1 MSAQAG
7 GAEARRVGEV
17 FADFPFARNHLKACL
32 GLFITFVIEAWV
44 LMVIVYCGD
53 SIRDEFNIDTTALG
67 HLISAIFI
75 GMGIGSLFWGRISNR
90 IGRKAGLMW
99 SLGLYGVVSLAS
111 AFAPDYTS
119 LYVLRLLAGIP
130 AVGIM
135 VISVA
140 WFVELLPVRLRGPA
154 TVILSAG
161 WPVGMLL
168 AIAQCYLML
177 DDGWRWIIAASSFT
191 GLWALALWRW
201 VPESPYW
208 LAGAERQAQAREVL
222 LHLSAGRVS
231 VPEQQRLLV
240 DPVAN
245 AGMLTVLRGRWFK
258 LTAIQFLI
266 NFVFSWGYWGLQTW
280 LPTLL
285 QERGL
290 SLPDSFGF
298 IAISAVCMIPGYL
311 SAAWATQRF
320 GRKRAMVA
328 YVTLAAV
335 GGLIFALSHNLWLL
349 YLGNFALVFFNQG
362 AWGVWNTW
370 MGELYDTRTRAPGYG
385 WGILAQRITNI
396 IAPIIIGMLVAAQ
409 AGFVLIIGFID
420 LFIVLTVVFALMLP
434 ETEGKPIE

>member
-1 MSAQAG
+1 MSTAMDAG
-7 GAEARRVGEV
+7 NTRRVGEI
-17 FADFPFARNHLKACL
+17 FEAFPFTRSHVKACL
-32 GLFITFVIEAWV
+32 GLFVTFVIEACV

-53 SIRDEFNIDTTALG
+53 SIRADFGIDTVKQG

-75 GMGIGSLFWGRISNR
+75 GMGIGALFWGRISNR
-90 IGRKAGLMW
+90 IGRKPGLIW
-99 SLGLYGVVSLAS
+99 SLGLYGAVSLLS
-111 AFAPDYTS
+111 AFAPDYLS
-119 LYVLRLLAGIP
+119 LYVLRLLSGIA

-135 VISVA
+135 VITVA
-140 WFVELLPVRLRGPA
+140 WFVELLPVRLRGTA

-161 WPVGMLL
+161 WPVGMLC
-168 AIAQCYLML
+168 AIALSHLMM
-177 DDGWRWIIAASSFT
+177 DYGWRWIIGLSSLS
-191 GLWALALWRW
+191 GLWAFMLWRW

-208 LAGAERQAQAREVL
+208 LAGAERQKEAREVL
-222 LHLSAGRVS
+222 FDLSGGQVKIAQS
-231 VPEQQRLLV
+231 QRLLV
-240 DPVAN
+240 DPVAHI
-245 AGMLTVLRGRWFK
+245 GMMAVIRGPYFK
-258 LTAIQFLI
+258 VTLIQFLI

-311 SAAWATQRF
+311 SAAWATHRF

-335 GGLIFALSHNLWLL
+335 SGLVFALSHNLPLL
-349 YLGNFALVFFNQG
+349 YLSNFALVFFNQG

-370 MGELYDTRTRAPGYG
+370 MGELYDTKTRAPGYG

-409 AGFVLIIGFID
+409 AGFVVIISFID
-420 LFIVLTVVFALMLP
+420 FFIALTVVLALILP
-434 ETEGKPIE
+434 ETEGKVIE

>member
-1 MSAQAG
+1 MSAVTG
-7 GAEARRVGEV
+7 GKETRRVGDIFE
-17 FADFPFARNHLKACL
+17 DFPFTRNHLKACF
-32 GLFITFVIEAWV
+32 GLFITFVIEAWA

-53 SIRDEFNIDTTALG
+53 SIRDDFQIDTHAQG

-90 IGRKAGLMW
+90 IGRKAALMW
-99 SLGLYGVVSLAS
+99 SLGLYGALSMIS

-119 LYVLRLLAGIP
+119 LYGLRLLAGIP
-130 AVGIM
+130 AVGLM

-140 WFVELLPVRLRGPA
+140 WFVELLPVRMRGPA

-168 AIAQCYLML
+168 ALAQCYLML
-177 DDGWRWIIAASSFT
+177 DDGWRWIIATSSLT
-191 GLWALALWRW
+191 ALWALVLWRW

-208 LAGAERQAQAREVL
+208 LAGAKRQRQARAVL
-222 LHLSAGRVS
+222 SHLSCGQVC
-231 VPEQQRLLV
+231 VPESQRLLV

-245 AGMLTVLRGRWFK
+245 TGMLTVLRGHWFR
-258 LTAIQFLI
+258 LTAIQFSI

-328 YVTLAAV
+328 YVTLAAMS
-335 GGLIFALSHNLWLL
+335 GLVFALSHTLWLL
-349 YLGNFALVFFNQG
+349 YLSNFALAFFNQG

-396 IAPIIIGMLVAAQ
+396 IAPIMIGMLVAAQ
-409 AGFVLIIGFID
+409 AGFVLIIGVID
-420 LFIVLTVVFALMLP
+420 LFIALTVILALMLP

>member
-1 MSAQAG
+1 MNIAPGWDNAQ
-7 GAEARRVGEV
+7 RVGEI
-17 FADFPFARNHLKACL
+17 FDDFPFTRNHLKACL

-53 SIRDEFNIDTTALG
+53 SIRDEFKIDTKAQG

-90 IGRKAGLMW
+90 IGRKSGLMW
-99 SLGLYGVVSLAS
+99 SLGLYGMISMIS

-130 AVGIM
+130 AVGLM
-135 VISVA
+135 VITVA

-177 DDGWRWIIAASSFT
+177 DDGWRWIIAMSSLL
-191 GLWALALWRW
+191 GLWALVLWRW

-208 LAGAERQAQAREVL
+208 LAGADRQQQARKVL
-222 LHLSAGRVS
+222 FDLSGGQVN
-231 VPEQQRLLV
+231 VPKQQRLLV
-240 DPVAN
+240 EPVAN

-320 GRKRAMVA
+320 GRKRTMAA

-335 GGLIFALSHNLWLL
+335 AGLVFALSHSLWLL

-385 WGILAQRITNI
+385 WGTLAQRITNI
-396 IAPIIIGMLVAAQ
+396 VAPIIIGMLVAAQ
-409 AGFVLIIGFID
+409 AGFVVIIGMID
-420 LFIVLTVVFALMLP
+420 LFIALTVVLVLMLP
-434 ETEGKPIE
+434 ETEGKPIA